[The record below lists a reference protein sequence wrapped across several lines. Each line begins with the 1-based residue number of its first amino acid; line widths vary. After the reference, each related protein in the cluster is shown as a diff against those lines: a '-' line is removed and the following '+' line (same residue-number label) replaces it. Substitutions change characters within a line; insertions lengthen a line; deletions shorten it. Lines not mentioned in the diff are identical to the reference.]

1 MGAIVYGLCTVA
13 ALGCAFLIF
22 RAYVISRT
30 RLLLW
35 AGLCFAMLA
44 LNNALVVV
52 DLVVFPEV
60 NLFILRNAAA
70 FIGVWFLLFGL
81 VWEAK

>member
-1 MGAIVYGLCTVA
+1 MGVFVYSLCTLA
-13 ALGCAFLIF
+13 ALGCALLIL
-22 RAYVISRT
+22 RAYRMSRT

-44 LNNALVVV
+44 VNNALVAV
-52 DLVVFPEV
+52 DLVVFPEID
-60 NLFILRNAAA
+60 LFILRNLAA
-70 FIGVWFLLFGL
+70 FIGIWFLLFGL